1 MQSKSIPAKLPGTVV
16 AQWVKCG
23 NPKCHCARG
32 DLHGPYWY
40 RFYREGSKVRKA
52 YVRPADLAAVRAAC
66 DARREQERAA
76 RRVLRRG
83 RAVAKWFAKQRAK
96 LPPTEA
102 DIEQVLSLPQDVD
115 DLVDLVGDAETPLR
129 FKIPG
134 IALMCRMVLA
144 LRAEEKQRSLIH
156 LVLPPQPS
164 GPVGW
169 RWRAGVRGRICPRAA
184 ARVCG
189 A

>member
-1 MQSKSIPAKLPGTVV
+1 
-16 AQWVKCG
+16 VKCG

-32 DLHGPYWY
+32 ELHGPYWY

-52 YVRPADLAAVRAAC
+52 YVRPADLEAVRAAC
-66 DARREQERAA
+66 DARREQERVA

-83 RAVAKWFAKQRAK
+83 RAVAKWLKEQRAK

-134 IALMCRMVLA
+134 IELMCRAVLLLLA
-144 LRAEEKQRSLIH
+144 KEKQRSYIH

-164 GPVGW
+164 GQVGW
-169 RWRAGVRGRICPRAA
+169 RWRAGVRGHIRRRGV
-184 ARVCG
+184 AR
-189 A
+189 